1 MTWIKPT
8 DLARGT
14 LLQSYPYLKLPARA
28 TGSSTLTNHQNLSP
42 ASSPEEFKRP
52 LSVREMLETFQR
64 KTCDEEHQKSYSSTS
79 TTYTTEEGYRY
90 YVPGCQRAREKKG
103 NLSTHFKTEHIGVLW
118 NIRLVED
125 PPISPS
131 AAECKSDSGCEPTRR
146 WILTACSIEAG
157 ITRPFSTTQ
166 NYPDRVAPLKPP
178 LLWKKIFSSDTP
190 SSAANST
197 VQIFATESGQ
207 NDHPFHLV
215 VEDPYIQRHINKA
228 ESERQR
234 LGPAPRGLRKA
245 HNRKNAI
252 EDNSEEEDVVELS
265 FEHYRRRAPNTRS
278 TYVPQL
284 PKPHYVSPQV
294 KPPMTASAPPPPSNS
309 TMTSQPF
316 RPVPRPLAL
325 KPLRP

>member
-103 NLSTHFKTEHIGVLW
+103 NLSTHFKTEHIGVPW
-118 NIRLVED
+118 DIRLVED

-131 AAECKSDSGCEPTRR
+131 AAEYESDSGCEPTRR
-146 WILTACSIEAG
+146 WIPTACSIES
-157 ITRPFSTTQ
+157 R
-166 NYPDRVAPLKPP
+166 NN
-178 LLWKKIFSSDTP
+178 
-190 SSAANST
+190 SA
-197 VQIFATESGQ
+197 IL
-207 NDHPFHLV
+207 FHT
-215 VEDPYIQRHINKA
+215 K
-228 ESERQR
+228 
-234 LGPAPRGLRKA
+234 
-245 HNRKNAI
+245 
-252 EDNSEEEDVVELS
+252 
-265 FEHYRRRAPNTRS
+265 
-278 TYVPQL
+278 
-284 PKPHYVSPQV
+284 SPG
-294 KPPMTASAPPPPSNS
+294 
-309 TMTSQPF
+309 
-316 RPVPRPLAL
+316 
-325 KPLRP
+325 

>member
-1 MTWIKPT
+1 
-8 DLARGT
+8 
-14 LLQSYPYLKLPARA
+14 LQSYPYLKLSARA
-28 TGSSTLTNHQNLSP
+28 TGSPTLTKHPNLIPSVI
-42 ASSPEEFKRP
+42 SGRIQKVLVSERNVGRRSKRKRVTKN
-52 LSVREMLETFQR
+52 VRNLIPQLQQPTLQR
-64 KTCDEEHQKSYSSTS
+64 EK
-79 TTYTTEEGYRY
+79 YRC
-90 YVPGCQRAREKKG
+90 YVPRCRRAWEKKG

-197 VQIFATESGQ
+197 VQIFATESGH
-207 NDHPFHLV
+207 NDHPSHLV
-215 VEDPYIQRHINKA
+215 VEDPYIERHKNKA

-252 EDNSEEEDVVELS
+252 EDNEEEEDVVELS

-294 KPPMTASAPPPPSNS
+294 KPPMTASAPPARSNS